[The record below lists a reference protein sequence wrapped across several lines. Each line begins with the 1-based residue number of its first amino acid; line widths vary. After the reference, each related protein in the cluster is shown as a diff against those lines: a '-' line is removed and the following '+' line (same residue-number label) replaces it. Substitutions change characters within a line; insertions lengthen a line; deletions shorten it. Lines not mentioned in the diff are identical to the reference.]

1 MNKKLIP
8 ALLFALVACAS
19 CDNSAPSQASE
30 GIASAPI
37 NTEKTDTKTSAPEA
51 SAPVGPVKAV
61 SFSTTGGINPT
72 TWKGGETASIT
83 FEEFPQNVESF
94 KLTQETL
101 GKTPEGAVLLE
112 LMAFEIYCHNKAA
125 GLECLNLANV
135 ANNVDCVHRILKD
148 RYDPQYGD
156 YYTPQLVASYLEGA
170 TPENAYKANKPFKV
184 NIRSHKFNKYEDS
197 NSLKGTVLYLE
208 VFSQGYDTNW
218 RAISV
223 VKQKGSPIYKVVN
236 NPSTYTQCKP
246 VSFKIE
252 DEYVD
257 ICKQ

>member
-8 ALLFALVACAS
+8 AVLFALVAFTS
-19 CDNSAPSQASE
+19 CDNSATNANQ
-30 GIASAPI
+30 GIAPTPNS
-37 NTEKTDTKTSAPEA
+37 TVSTEA
-51 SAPVGPVKAV
+51 SAATTGPAKAV
-61 SFSTTGGINPT
+61 SFNITGGINPE

-83 FEEFPQNVESF
+83 FDEFPQNVESF

-112 LMAFEIYCHNKAA
+112 LMAFEICCHDKAA
-125 GLECLNLANV
+125 GLECLQLANV
-135 ANNVDCVHRILKD
+135 ANNVDCVNRILKD
-148 RYDPQYGD
+148 RYDPKYGD

-170 TPENAYKANKPFKV
+170 TPENAYKANKPFKI
-184 NIRSHKFNKYEDS
+184 NIRSHAAKKYEDS

-208 VFSQGYDTNW
+208 VCSQGYDTNW
-218 RAISV
+218 RGISV
-223 VKQKGSPIYKVVN
+223 VKQKGSPYYKVEN

-246 VSFKIE
+246 VSFKID
-252 DEYVD
+252 DEYTD